1 MIGGGLIGCETA
13 LYLAQQ
19 AKKVTIVEILDSVAG
34 DMYWVNRVHLL
45 KLLNE
50 AGVKILTET
59 KVLEITDEGI
69 TISDK
74 SGKRSM
80 LEADSVV
87 LASGMEPDRGL
98 LEALKDKVPE
108 VCAIGD
114 CVEPRKVINAIWEGF
129 HTARLI

>member
-19 AKKVTIVEILDSVAG
+19 GKKATIVEILDRVAG

-69 TISDK
+69 TINDK

-80 LEADSVV
+80 LKADSVV
-87 LASGMEPDRGL
+87 LATGMEPDRSL

-108 VCAIGD
+108 VYGLGD
-114 CVEPRKVINAIWEGF
+114 CVEPRKVINAIWGGF
-129 HTARLI
+129 HTARLV